1 MSFMDTLFVGRGI
14 LRFSETGST
23 NEELRA
29 IARERPIPE
38 GFTLA
43 TAYQKSG
50 RGQIGEYWESRSG
63 LNLLQST
70 YFKPRFLP
78 ARYAFTLSMSVCL
91 ALRDLSEE
99 LGLETQIKWPNDLLL
114 PQGAKVAGVLI
125 ENQIAGPYLESSIV
139 GIGLNVNQKEF
150 SVPGASSLAV
160 AAGRD
165 WPLGQVENVLLHK
178 LERRYVELRED
189 YESWELKQAYL
200 QDLYGYR
207 QAVKA
212 RDKEGRAGMLRIQD
226 VHADG
231 TLVALWEDG
240 SLRHYQFKELSFFRE
255 SS

>member
-1 MSFMDTLFVGRGI
+1 MDTLFVGRGI

-23 NEELRA
+23 NQELKE
-29 IARERPIPE
+29 IAQARSIPE
-38 GFTLA
+38 GFTLS
-43 TAYQKSG
+43 TGYQKSG

-70 YFKPRFLP
+70 YFKPHFLP

-99 LGLETQIKWPNDLLL
+99 LGVETQIKWPNDLLL
-114 PQGAKVAGVLI
+114 PRGAKVAGVLI
-125 ENQIAGPYLESSIV
+125 ENQIAGKYLESSVV

-150 SVPGASSLAV
+150 SLPGASSLAR

-165 WPLGQVENVLLHK
+165 WPLAQVEKLLLHK
-178 LERRYVELRED
+178 LELRYLELRED
-189 YESWELKQAYL
+189 FQRPELKQAYL
-200 QDLYGYR
+200 RDLYGYK

-212 RDKEGRAGMLRIQD
+212 QDQEGTGGMLRIQD
-226 VHADG
+226 VHTDG